1 TPWTPWAPVNVSGGG
16 ARREQRWRYTCRAA
30 LADAH
35 LLQLGKRK
43 AESRSCP
50 APGAATDGSACETD
64 VWLESWSS
72 CSRECSGGFRVR
84 RRPCSAPDGRTQPP
98 GACSGSPVE
107 YQDCNTQPC
116 AATSGFRVRRR
127 PCSAPDGRTQPPGA
141 CSGSPVEY
149 QDCNTQPCAG
159 EGAWSDWGPC
169 DSEGRQVRGRLC
181 GGGAEEEC
189 PGGGG
194 NGTQTRPCPAH
205 QVPAFTLFQL
215 LAVGGASFFLAALL
229 SALAF
234 AYCQRLS
241 HAPSHE
247 SAVIHPSTPN
257 HLTYGKQANAHAAA
271 PKNDKYTPM
280 EFKVGGASGG
290 GRGVIDVADGWVG
303 REGFGTLNKNN
314 LHANEDTCNYFT
326 TALPSANVYTT
337 TTYYPTPPGLGKYD
351 YRPDSPCRNYMH
363 S

>member
-1 TPWTPWAPVNVSGGG
+1 M
-16 ARREQRWRYTCRAA
+16 
-30 LADAH
+30 D
-35 LLQLGKRK
+35 
-43 AESRSCP
+43 
-50 APGAATDGSACETD
+50 
-64 VWLESWSS
+64 
-72 CSRECSGGFRVR
+72 
-84 RRPCSAPDGRTQPP
+84 
-98 GACSGSPVE
+98 
-107 YQDCNTQPC
+107 DC
-116 AATSGFRVRRR
+116 A
-127 PCSAPDGRTQPPGA
+127 
-141 CSGSPVEY
+141 
-149 QDCNTQPCAG
+149 
-159 EGAWSDWGPC
+159 
-169 DSEGRQVRGRLC
+169 
-181 GGGAEEEC
+181 
-189 PGGGG
+189 GGG

-205 QVPAFTLFQL
+205 QVPVILPGQESEQNCGTFTLFQL

-257 HLTYGKQANAHAAA
+257 HLTYGKQANAHPAA

-280 EFKVGGASGG
+280 EFK
-290 GRGVIDVADGWVG
+290 
-303 REGFGTLNKNN
+303 TLNKNN
-314 LHANEDTCNYFT
+314 LHANEDPCNYFT